1 MLENFIDTKILL
13 ITLSLTIFYYY
24 INDNDNIVLEQKN
37 ISK

>member
-1 MLENFIDTKILL
+1 MLDNFIDTKILTTV
-13 ITLSLTIFYYY
+13 ISLTLFYYY

>member
-1 MLENFIDTKILL
+1 MLDNFIDTKILT
-13 ITLSLTIFYYY
+13 IVISLTLFYYY